1 MTIQIELHQV
11 GLAVV
16 VQGSV
21 RVESADG
28 VTKVIQPNSQ
38 IFLDDH
44 IDTGSG
50 GAVSIVWNDSAAIQ
64 LDLGRMSSVIIDED
78 VAGGTLPDLGDV
90 AMEAGQVADL
100 WQAWESFEPLAAL
113 DTLVSETD
121 GSSAEENAV
130 ADSIQGLDGPPAAVA
145 DSDSGDGGLGSIDDD
160 LDMTNLIP
168 PPEDAS

>member
-1 MTIQIELHQV
+1 MTIQIELLQV

-28 VTKVIQPNSQ
+28 VIKVIEPNSQ

-50 GAVSIVWNDSAAIQ
+50 GAVSIVWNDSNATQ
-64 LDLGRMSSVIIDED
+64 LDLGRMSSIIIDED
-78 VAGGTLPDLGDV
+78 VASGTLPDLGDV
-90 AMEAGQVADL
+90 AMEGGMVADL
-100 WQAWESFEPLAAL
+100 WQHWESYEPLAPI
-113 DTLVSETD
+113 DNIIPETGESPADDGGAAGAIPGLD
-121 GSSAEENAV
+121 GSSDTFTA
-130 ADSIQGLDGPPAAVA
+130 
-145 DSDSGDGGLGSIDDD
+145 SDSGDDGGGSIDDEF
-160 LDMTNLIP
+160 DMTNFIP

>member
-1 MTIQIELHQV
+1 MTIQIELLQV

-21 RVESADG
+21 RVKSADG
-28 VTKVIQPNSQ
+28 VIKVIEPNAQ

-50 GAVSIVWNDSAAIQ
+50 GAVSIVWNDSAAGQ
-64 LDLGRMSSVIIDED
+64 LDLGRMSSTIIDED

-90 AMEAGQVADL
+90 AVEAGQVADL
-100 WQAWESFEPLAAL
+100 WQNWESFEPIAAL
-113 DTLVSETD
+113 DTLVADTD
-121 GSSAEENAV
+121 ESGAQESAA
-130 ADSIQGLDGPPAAVA
+130 ADSIEGMDAPLATVA
-145 DSDSGDGGLGSIDDD
+145 ESDSGDDGLGSIDDD

>member
-1 MTIQIELHQV
+1 MSIQIELLQV

-50 GAVSIVWNDSAAIQ
+50 GAVSIVWNDSAATQ
-64 LDLGRMSSVIIDED
+64 LDLDRVSSVTIDDD

-90 AMEAGQVADL
+90 AVEAGSVADL
-100 WQAWESFEPLAAL
+100 WKAWESYEPIEAL
-113 DTLVSETD
+113 DTLASATD
-121 GSSAEENAV
+121 DSGAEETAET
-130 ADSIQGLDGPPAAVA
+130 DSIQGLDGPPATVA
-145 DSDSGDGGLGSIDDD
+145 DSDGDADGLSIDDD
-160 LDMTNLIP
+160 LDITNLIP

>member
-1 MTIQIELHQV
+1 MTIQIELLQV

-16 VQGSV
+16 VQGNV

-28 VTKVIQPNSQ
+28 VTKVIGPNSQ

-50 GAVSIVWNDSAAIQ
+50 GAVSIVWSDSAASQ
-64 LDLGRMSSVIIDED
+64 LDLGRMSSIIIDED

-90 AMEAGQVADL
+90 AVEAGQVADL
-100 WQAWESFEPLAAL
+100 WQNWESFEPIAAL
-113 DTLVSETD
+113 DTLVLNTD
-121 GSSAEENAV
+121 DSGAQESAATDFVE
-130 ADSIQGLDGPPAAVA
+130 GLDAPPATLSE
-145 DSDSGDGGLGSIDDD
+145 SDSGDDGLSSIDDD

-168 PPEDAS
+168 PPEDGS